1 MTLRIIRRALL
12 SVSDKT
18 GLLDLARG
26 LAGFH
31 VELISTGGTRKTLA
45 DAGLAVRDVSEVT
58 GFPEMLDGRVKTL
71 HPRIHGGILAVRD
84 NPEHVKTLQEQGI
97 QPIDLVVCNLYP
109 FSATVNRPGASHE
122 EIIENIDIGGPS
134 MVRSAAKNYQDVAI
148 VTSPRQYKAVLEELG
163 RNKGA
168 LTLETRER
176 LAAEAFA
183 HTAAYDNVISM
194 YFAVQRGIAFLP
206 AGRLENAPLTNGP
219 SGSSSPI
226 DNLPIVLD
234 LHFQRKQLLRYGEN
248 PHQRAAF
255 YVEPDAP
262 PASIARTEVLHGKE
276 LSYNNLLDL
285 DSALNLVREFAEP
298 AAVVIKHNNPC
309 GAAIAGSLVEAFRK
323 AYEGDPLSAFGG
335 ILGFN
340 REVDEATAMQITEP
354 NRFVECIVA
363 PGFSDAAFHVLTTRP
378 TWKKSVRLLKIGPLD
393 ALHRGVYTPR
403 SPRDYRRVDGG
414 LLVQDRD
421 AGSDDFGQL
430 KVVTKRAPTEEE
442 MRDLRF
448 TWLVCKH
455 VKSNAIVLGKDSM
468 VVGVGAGQMS
478 RVDSVQIAVRKA
490 AQRSKGA
497 VLASDAF
504 FPFRDNVDEAARA
517 GVTAIIQPGGS
528 VRDAESIQAC
538 DEHGLAMVF
547 TGIRHFRH

>member
-1 MTLRIIRRALL
+1 MDLRIIRRALL

-26 LAGFH
+26 LAAFG
-31 VELISTGGTRKTLA
+31 VELISTGGTRKTLTE
-45 DAGLAVRDVSEVT
+45 AGLSVRDVSEVT

-84 NPEHVKTLQEQGI
+84 NPEHVKTLEVHDI
-97 QPIDLVVCNLYP
+97 SPIDMVVCNLYP
-109 FSATVNRPGASHE
+109 FEATVARPGAE
-122 EIIENIDIGGPS
+122 PVEILENIDIGGPS
-134 MVRSAAKNYQDVAI
+134 MVRSAAKNYRDVAI
-148 VTSPRQYKAVLEELG
+148 VTNPDQYTAILSEMRQQG
-163 RNKGA
+163 GA
-168 LTLETRER
+168 LSLATREK
-176 LAAEAFA
+176 LAAAAFA
-183 HTAAYDNVISM
+183 RTAAYDGAISA
-194 YFAVQRGIAFLP
+194 YFA
-206 AGRLENAPLTNGP
+206 GRIEADPF
-219 SGSSSPI
+219 SPI
-226 DNLPIVLD
+226 LD
-234 LHFQRKQLLRYGEN
+234 LRLKRRQSLRYGEN

-262 PASIARTEVLHGKE
+262 AASIARAEVLHGKE

-285 DSALNLVREFAEP
+285 DSALNLVREFATAP

-309 GAAIAGSLVEAFRK
+309 GAAITDSLVEAFRK
-323 AYEGDPLSAFGG
+323 AYEGDPQSAFGG

-340 REVDEATAMQITEP
+340 REVDEATAMQISEP
-354 NRFVECIVA
+354 NRFVECIIA

-378 TWKKSVRLLKIGPLD
+378 SWKKSVRLLRAGGVSPLLS
-393 ALHRGVYTPR
+393 AQQGAYAPR
-403 SPRDYRRVDGG
+403 SPLDYRRVDGG

-421 AGSDDFGQL
+421 RGSDDFGQL
-430 KVVTKRAPTEEE
+430 KVVTQRAPTEEE
-442 MRDLRF
+442 MHDLRF

-455 VKSNAIVLGKDSM
+455 VKSNAIVLGKDGM
-468 VVGVGAGQMS
+468 IVGVGAGQMS

-490 AQRSKGA
+490 GERSKGA

-528 VRDAESIQAC
+528 VRDADSLSAC
-538 DEHGLAMVF
+538 NEHGLAMVF